1 MIISQRYIIKSLRF
15 YYVLPIFIRGIS
27 YFINKILKYKIP
39 RMKIKFGLLNII
51 SYIIYSYYFTS
62 YNKLFYLLNTIWKMT
77 HNLIKLIM

>member
-15 YYVLPIFIRGIS
+15 YYVLPIFIRDIS
-27 YFINKILKYKIP
+27 YFINKILKIP

>member
-15 YYVLPIFIRGIS
+15 YYVLPIFIRDIS

-51 SYIIYSYYFTS
+51 SYIIIHIILLRITNYFI
-62 YNKLFYLLNTIWKMT
+62 YLIQFGK
-77 HNLIKLIM
+77 